1 MLFLRDA
8 TDKYYSKNFL
18 SIVIYIKV
26 YHFKAYYAFSLS
38 ENSVLTSSASSS
50 FFARGC
56 PPKLNFG

>member
-26 YHFKAYYAFSLS
+26 YHFKAYYAFSLKS
-38 ENSVLTSSASSS
+38 SLNLKWEINSLI
-50 FFARGC
+50 F
-56 PPKLNFG
+56 KD